1 MALDRTNMVS
11 LLDIGILGGGS
22 TSNIVELGDGFTEI
36 SEDWG
41 PNTDSTQYVNQKNAS
56 TTVKG
61 YEFSVDLERE
71 YLSDKVQEAI
81 DELFRTFPTGTACET
96 FYYRFY
102 KTDATG
108 SGSYKA
114 IKLPVVACPSSTG
127 GSGGDTLTSTIQL
140 NGNGDAIQGTITVGS
155 DGTFTF
161 AEA

>member
-41 PNTDSTQYVNQKNAS
+41 PNTESTQYVNQKNAS

-102 KTDATG
+102 KTDSTG
-108 SGSYKA
+108 SGTYKA

-127 GSGGDTLTSTIQL
+127 GPGGDTLTSTIQL